1 MELRGYQQIAV
12 NAVYDYLRKSDLNP
26 CVVLPTGAGK
36 SIVIAKI
43 VTDAVTL
50 WQGRCLILAHVKEL
64 LEQNAAKIAALCPE
78 IDIGIFSAGLNSRN
92 TKERVII
99 AGIQSV
105 YDKAAQLGSFD
116 LILVDECFTGETEIK
131 TPAGNKKISDL
142 LPGDLVFNASGIA
155 KISAISIRQTKKIIK
170 MRLSNGNIIRCTENH
185 PFFTESGWRKAGKL
199 ERGTHLFSM
208 EDVRMLR
215 QEVLSVYFREEQDER
230 TGMGKTAFLFDSLFQ
245 DQRKPDECNSSQGK
259 DENKNGGKDHPHAER
274 QRKDSCPASGICKIS
289 AGGLDGGVCSNDNA
303 STAGGTCAK
312 RIQNRFCES
321 GKNDRDRTGRRI
333 SSGNG
338 TQETGYTEITA
349 SGTIRLEDIS
359 VVELDRP
366 ELVYNLQIEGHPTYY
381 AAGTLVHNCHL
392 IPPDGDGMYRSF
404 LDDMKKINPNIRLIG
419 MTATPY
425 RLKGGLIC
433 RKENLLNEVC
443 CEIGVRELIV
453 AGYLSKLRS
462 KNGKY
467 KADLD
472 NLHIRGGEFV
482 AEDVEKA
489 MDNERLVTAACREIA
504 ELCKDRKKVLIFAS
518 SIDHCRHIA
527 ETIREQTHEECGIV
541 TGHTPKL
548 ERAEILDRFRGI
560 TQKNLFG
567 EAKPELKYLVN
578 VGVLTT
584 GFDAPAIDC
593 VAILRPTN
601 SAGLYYQ
608 MTGRGFRLSPDTGK
622 TDCLI
627 LDYGGNIMRHG
638 PVDMIRITENPGR
651 KGNGGAPVRECPQ
664 CQSVFPAG
672 RTACPDCGYE
682 LPREERRLKHDSR
695 ACSDGILSGE
705 SSELEYP
712 VKDVYYCTHTKRNAD
727 EDTPKTMRIDY
738 MIGFSDFQAE
748 WVCPEHTGYARRKFE
763 KWWRER
769 TELDPPDT
777 AAECVQLAQKGYLRQ
792 PVAITVRTTAGQRFP
807 EIVKYTFAENEPDA
821 EEAALIA
828 ALAEDTAED
837 VPF

>member
-1 MELRGYQQIAV
+1 MGMELRGYQQIAV

-64 LEQNAAKIAALCPE
+64 LEQNATKIAALCPE

-92 TKERVII
+92 TKERVIV

-116 LILVDECFTGETEIK
+116 LVLIDE
-131 TPAGNKKISDL
+131 A
-142 LPGDLVFNASGIA
+142 
-155 KISAISIRQTKKIIK
+155 
-170 MRLSNGNIIRCTENH
+170 
-185 PFFTESGWRKAGKL
+185 
-199 ERGTHLFSM
+199 
-208 EDVRMLR
+208 
-215 QEVLSVYFREEQDER
+215 
-230 TGMGKTAFLFDSLFQ
+230 
-245 DQRKPDECNSSQGK
+245 
-259 DENKNGGKDHPHAER
+259 
-274 QRKDSCPASGICKIS
+274 
-289 AGGLDGGVCSNDNA
+289 
-303 STAGGTCAK
+303 
-312 RIQNRFCES
+312 
-321 GKNDRDRTGRRI
+321 
-333 SSGNG
+333 
-338 TQETGYTEITA
+338 
-349 SGTIRLEDIS
+349 
-359 VVELDRP
+359 
-366 ELVYNLQIEGHPTYY
+366 
-381 AAGTLVHNCHL
+381 HL

-489 MDNERLVTAACREIA
+489 MDNERLVTASCREIA

-608 MTGRGFRLSPDTGK
+608 MVGRGFRLSPDTGK

-638 PVDMIRITENPGR
+638 PVDMIRITENPRR

-682 LPREERRLKHDSR
+682 FPREERELRHDSR

-727 EDTPKTMRIDY
+727 EGTPKTMRIDY
-738 MIGFSDFQAE
+738 MIGFNDFQAE

-769 TELDPPDT
+769 TEIDPPGT
-777 AAECVQLAQKGYLRQ
+777 AAECVQIAQKGYLKK
-792 PVAITVRTTAGQRFP
+792 PVAITVKTTAGQRFP
-807 EIVKYTFAENEPDA
+807 EIVKYMFAENEPDA

-828 ALAEDTAED
+828 ALAEDTAEGITAAKIELTDED

>member
-12 NAVYDYLRKSDLNP
+12 NAVYDYMRKSDLNP

-92 TKERVII
+92 TKERVIV

-116 LILVDECFTGETEIK
+116 LVLIDE
-131 TPAGNKKISDL
+131 A
-142 LPGDLVFNASGIA
+142 
-155 KISAISIRQTKKIIK
+155 
-170 MRLSNGNIIRCTENH
+170 
-185 PFFTESGWRKAGKL
+185 
-199 ERGTHLFSM
+199 
-208 EDVRMLR
+208 
-215 QEVLSVYFREEQDER
+215 
-230 TGMGKTAFLFDSLFQ
+230 
-245 DQRKPDECNSSQGK
+245 
-259 DENKNGGKDHPHAER
+259 
-274 QRKDSCPASGICKIS
+274 
-289 AGGLDGGVCSNDNA
+289 
-303 STAGGTCAK
+303 
-312 RIQNRFCES
+312 
-321 GKNDRDRTGRRI
+321 
-333 SSGNG
+333 
-338 TQETGYTEITA
+338 
-349 SGTIRLEDIS
+349 
-359 VVELDRP
+359 
-366 ELVYNLQIEGHPTYY
+366 
-381 AAGTLVHNCHL
+381 HL

-419 MTATPY
+419 LTATPY

-608 MTGRGFRLSPDTGK
+608 MVGRGFRLSPDTGK

-682 LPREERRLKHDSR
+682 FPREDRKLRHDSR

-727 EDTPKTMRIDY
+727 EGTPKTMRIDY
-738 MIGFSDFQAE
+738 MIGFNDFQAE

-769 TELDPPDT
+769 TEIDPPGT
-777 AAECVQLAQKGYLRQ
+777 AAECVQIAQKGYLKK
-792 PVAITVRTTAGQRFP
+792 PVAITVKTTAGQRFP

-828 ALAEDTAED
+828 ALAEDTAEGITAAKIELTDED

>member
-12 NAVYDYLRKSDLNP
+12 NAVYDYMRKSDLNP

-78 IDIGIFSAGLNSRN
+78 IDIGIFSAGLNSRD
-92 TKERVII
+92 TRERVIV

-116 LILVDECFTGETEIK
+116 LVLIDE
-131 TPAGNKKISDL
+131 A
-142 LPGDLVFNASGIA
+142 
-155 KISAISIRQTKKIIK
+155 
-170 MRLSNGNIIRCTENH
+170 
-185 PFFTESGWRKAGKL
+185 
-199 ERGTHLFSM
+199 
-208 EDVRMLR
+208 
-215 QEVLSVYFREEQDER
+215 
-230 TGMGKTAFLFDSLFQ
+230 
-245 DQRKPDECNSSQGK
+245 
-259 DENKNGGKDHPHAER
+259 
-274 QRKDSCPASGICKIS
+274 
-289 AGGLDGGVCSNDNA
+289 
-303 STAGGTCAK
+303 
-312 RIQNRFCES
+312 
-321 GKNDRDRTGRRI
+321 
-333 SSGNG
+333 
-338 TQETGYTEITA
+338 
-349 SGTIRLEDIS
+349 
-359 VVELDRP
+359 
-366 ELVYNLQIEGHPTYY
+366 
-381 AAGTLVHNCHL
+381 HL

-443 CEIGVRELIV
+443 CEVGVKELIV
-453 AGYLSKLRS
+453 AGYLSKLKS

-548 ERAEILDRFRGI
+548 ERAEILDRFRGVM
-560 TQKNLFG
+560 QKNLFG

-608 MTGRGFRLSPDTGK
+608 MAGRGFRLSPDTGK

-638 PVDMIRITENPGR
+638 PVDMIRITEAPGR

-682 LPREERRLKHDSR
+682 FPREERKLRHDSR

-727 EDTPKTMRIDY
+727 EGTPKTMRIDY

-769 TELDPPDT
+769 SELDPPGT
-777 AAECVQLAQKGYLRQ
+777 AAECVQLAQKGYLKE

-807 EIVKYTFAENEPDA
+807 EIVKYTFADEPDA

-828 ALAEDTAED
+828 ALEEDTGED
-837 VPF
+837 IPF

>member
-78 IDIGIFSAGLNSRN
+78 IDIGIFSAGLNSRD

-116 LILVDECFTGETEIK
+116 LVLIDE
-131 TPAGNKKISDL
+131 A
-142 LPGDLVFNASGIA
+142 
-155 KISAISIRQTKKIIK
+155 
-170 MRLSNGNIIRCTENH
+170 
-185 PFFTESGWRKAGKL
+185 
-199 ERGTHLFSM
+199 
-208 EDVRMLR
+208 
-215 QEVLSVYFREEQDER
+215 
-230 TGMGKTAFLFDSLFQ
+230 
-245 DQRKPDECNSSQGK
+245 
-259 DENKNGGKDHPHAER
+259 
-274 QRKDSCPASGICKIS
+274 
-289 AGGLDGGVCSNDNA
+289 
-303 STAGGTCAK
+303 
-312 RIQNRFCES
+312 
-321 GKNDRDRTGRRI
+321 
-333 SSGNG
+333 
-338 TQETGYTEITA
+338 
-349 SGTIRLEDIS
+349 
-359 VVELDRP
+359 
-366 ELVYNLQIEGHPTYY
+366 
-381 AAGTLVHNCHL
+381 HL

-489 MDNERLVTAACREIA
+489 MDNERLVTAACSEIA

-682 LPREERRLKHDSR
+682 FPREERALRHDSR

-727 EDTPKTMRIDY
+727 EGTPKTMRIDY
-738 MIGFSDFQAE
+738 MIGFNDFQAE

-828 ALAEDTAED
+828 ALSEDTAED

>member
-92 TKERVII
+92 TKERVIV

-116 LILVDECFTGETEIK
+116 LVLIDE
-131 TPAGNKKISDL
+131 A
-142 LPGDLVFNASGIA
+142 
-155 KISAISIRQTKKIIK
+155 
-170 MRLSNGNIIRCTENH
+170 
-185 PFFTESGWRKAGKL
+185 
-199 ERGTHLFSM
+199 
-208 EDVRMLR
+208 
-215 QEVLSVYFREEQDER
+215 
-230 TGMGKTAFLFDSLFQ
+230 
-245 DQRKPDECNSSQGK
+245 
-259 DENKNGGKDHPHAER
+259 
-274 QRKDSCPASGICKIS
+274 
-289 AGGLDGGVCSNDNA
+289 
-303 STAGGTCAK
+303 
-312 RIQNRFCES
+312 
-321 GKNDRDRTGRRI
+321 
-333 SSGNG
+333 
-338 TQETGYTEITA
+338 
-349 SGTIRLEDIS
+349 
-359 VVELDRP
+359 
-366 ELVYNLQIEGHPTYY
+366 
-381 AAGTLVHNCHL
+381 HL

-527 ETIREQTHEECGIV
+527 ETIRDQTHEECGIV

-560 TQKNLFG
+560 MQKNLFG

-608 MTGRGFRLSPDTGK
+608 MVGRGFRLSPDTGK

-664 CQSVFPAG
+664 CLSVFPAG

-682 LPREERRLKHDSR
+682 FPREERRLKHDSR

-727 EDTPKTMRIDY
+727 EGTPKTMRIDY
-738 MIGFSDFQAE
+738 MIGFNDFQAE

-769 TELDPPDT
+769 TEIDPPGT
-777 AAECVQLAQKGYLRQ
+777 AAECVQIAQKGYLKK
-792 PVAITVRTTAGQRFP
+792 PVAITVKTTAGQRFP

-828 ALAEDTAED
+828 ALAEDTAEGITAAEIELTDED

>member
-12 NAVYDYLRKSDLNP
+12 NAVYDYMRKSDLNP

-92 TKERVII
+92 TRERVIV

-116 LILVDECFTGETEIK
+116 LVLIDE
-131 TPAGNKKISDL
+131 A
-142 LPGDLVFNASGIA
+142 
-155 KISAISIRQTKKIIK
+155 
-170 MRLSNGNIIRCTENH
+170 
-185 PFFTESGWRKAGKL
+185 
-199 ERGTHLFSM
+199 
-208 EDVRMLR
+208 
-215 QEVLSVYFREEQDER
+215 
-230 TGMGKTAFLFDSLFQ
+230 
-245 DQRKPDECNSSQGK
+245 
-259 DENKNGGKDHPHAER
+259 
-274 QRKDSCPASGICKIS
+274 
-289 AGGLDGGVCSNDNA
+289 
-303 STAGGTCAK
+303 
-312 RIQNRFCES
+312 
-321 GKNDRDRTGRRI
+321 
-333 SSGNG
+333 
-338 TQETGYTEITA
+338 
-349 SGTIRLEDIS
+349 
-359 VVELDRP
+359 
-366 ELVYNLQIEGHPTYY
+366 
-381 AAGTLVHNCHL
+381 HL

-419 MTATPY
+419 LTATPY

-489 MDNERLVTAACREIA
+489 MDNERLVTASCREIA

-608 MTGRGFRLSPDTGK
+608 MVGRGFRLSPDTGK

-638 PVDMIRITENPGR
+638 PVDMIRITGDPGR

-682 LPREERRLKHDSR
+682 FPREDRKLRHDSR

-727 EDTPKTMRIDY
+727 EGTPKTMRIDY
-738 MIGFSDFQAE
+738 MIGFNDFQAE

-769 TELDPPDT
+769 TEIDPPGT
-777 AAECVQLAQKGYLRQ
+777 AAECVQIAQKGYLKK
-792 PVAITVRTTAGQRFP
+792 PVAITVKTTAGQRFP

-828 ALAEDTAED
+828 ALAEDTAEGITAAKIELTDED

>member
-12 NAVYDYLRKSDLNP
+12 NAVYDYMRKSDLNP

-92 TKERVII
+92 TRERVIV

-116 LILVDECFTGETEIK
+116 LVLIDE
-131 TPAGNKKISDL
+131 A
-142 LPGDLVFNASGIA
+142 
-155 KISAISIRQTKKIIK
+155 
-170 MRLSNGNIIRCTENH
+170 
-185 PFFTESGWRKAGKL
+185 
-199 ERGTHLFSM
+199 
-208 EDVRMLR
+208 
-215 QEVLSVYFREEQDER
+215 
-230 TGMGKTAFLFDSLFQ
+230 
-245 DQRKPDECNSSQGK
+245 
-259 DENKNGGKDHPHAER
+259 
-274 QRKDSCPASGICKIS
+274 
-289 AGGLDGGVCSNDNA
+289 
-303 STAGGTCAK
+303 
-312 RIQNRFCES
+312 
-321 GKNDRDRTGRRI
+321 
-333 SSGNG
+333 
-338 TQETGYTEITA
+338 
-349 SGTIRLEDIS
+349 
-359 VVELDRP
+359 
-366 ELVYNLQIEGHPTYY
+366 
-381 AAGTLVHNCHL
+381 HL

-419 MTATPY
+419 LTATPY

-489 MDNERLVTAACREIA
+489 MDNERLVTASCREIA

-608 MTGRGFRLSPDTGK
+608 MVGRGFRLSPDTGK

-638 PVDMIRITENPGR
+638 PVDMIRITGDPGR

-682 LPREERRLKHDSR
+682 FPREDRKLRHDSR

-727 EDTPKTMRIDY
+727 EGTPKTMRIDY
-738 MIGFSDFQAE
+738 MIGFNDFQAE

-769 TELDPPDT
+769 TEIDPPGT
-777 AAECVQLAQKGYLRQ
+777 AAECVQIAQKGYLKK
-792 PVAITVRTTAGQRFP
+792 PVAITVKTTAGQRFP

-821 EEAALIA
+821 EKAALIA
-828 ALAEDTAED
+828 ALAEDTAEGITAAKIELTDED

>member
-12 NAVYDYLRKSDLNP
+12 NAVYDYMRKSDLNP

-92 TKERVII
+92 TKERVIV

-116 LILVDECFTGETEIK
+116 LVLIDE
-131 TPAGNKKISDL
+131 A
-142 LPGDLVFNASGIA
+142 
-155 KISAISIRQTKKIIK
+155 
-170 MRLSNGNIIRCTENH
+170 
-185 PFFTESGWRKAGKL
+185 
-199 ERGTHLFSM
+199 
-208 EDVRMLR
+208 
-215 QEVLSVYFREEQDER
+215 
-230 TGMGKTAFLFDSLFQ
+230 
-245 DQRKPDECNSSQGK
+245 
-259 DENKNGGKDHPHAER
+259 
-274 QRKDSCPASGICKIS
+274 
-289 AGGLDGGVCSNDNA
+289 
-303 STAGGTCAK
+303 
-312 RIQNRFCES
+312 
-321 GKNDRDRTGRRI
+321 
-333 SSGNG
+333 
-338 TQETGYTEITA
+338 
-349 SGTIRLEDIS
+349 
-359 VVELDRP
+359 
-366 ELVYNLQIEGHPTYY
+366 
-381 AAGTLVHNCHL
+381 HL

-419 MTATPY
+419 LTATPY

-443 CEIGVRELIV
+443 CEIGVKELIV

-489 MDNERLVTAACREIA
+489 MDNERLVTASCREIA

-527 ETIREQTHEECGIV
+527 ETIHEQTHEECGIV

-608 MTGRGFRLSPDTGK
+608 MVGRGFRLSPDTGK

-682 LPREERRLKHDSR
+682 FPREERELRHDSR

-727 EDTPKTMRIDY
+727 EGTPKTMRIDY
-738 MIGFSDFQAE
+738 MIGFNDFQAE

-769 TELDPPDT
+769 TEIDPPGT
-777 AAECVQLAQKGYLRQ
+777 AAECVQIAQKGYLKK
-792 PVAITVRTTAGQRFP
+792 PVAITVKTTAGQRFP

-828 ALAEDTAED
+828 ALAEDTAEGITAAKIELTDED

>member
-12 NAVYDYLRKSDLNP
+12 NAVYDYMRKSDLNP

-92 TKERVII
+92 TKERVIV

-116 LILVDECFTGETEIK
+116 LVLIDE
-131 TPAGNKKISDL
+131 A
-142 LPGDLVFNASGIA
+142 
-155 KISAISIRQTKKIIK
+155 
-170 MRLSNGNIIRCTENH
+170 
-185 PFFTESGWRKAGKL
+185 
-199 ERGTHLFSM
+199 
-208 EDVRMLR
+208 
-215 QEVLSVYFREEQDER
+215 
-230 TGMGKTAFLFDSLFQ
+230 
-245 DQRKPDECNSSQGK
+245 
-259 DENKNGGKDHPHAER
+259 
-274 QRKDSCPASGICKIS
+274 
-289 AGGLDGGVCSNDNA
+289 
-303 STAGGTCAK
+303 
-312 RIQNRFCES
+312 
-321 GKNDRDRTGRRI
+321 
-333 SSGNG
+333 
-338 TQETGYTEITA
+338 
-349 SGTIRLEDIS
+349 
-359 VVELDRP
+359 
-366 ELVYNLQIEGHPTYY
+366 
-381 AAGTLVHNCHL
+381 HL

-419 MTATPY
+419 LTATPY

-608 MTGRGFRLSPDTGK
+608 MVGRGFRLSPGTGK

-638 PVDMIRITENPGR
+638 PVDMIRITGDPGR

-682 LPREERRLKHDSR
+682 FPREERELRHDSR

-727 EDTPKTMRIDY
+727 EGTPKTMRIDY
-738 MIGFSDFQAE
+738 MIGFNDFQAE

-769 TELDPPDT
+769 TEIDPPGT
-777 AAECVQLAQKGYLRQ
+777 AAECVQIAQKGYLKK
-792 PVAITVRTTAGQRFP
+792 PVAITVKTTAGQRFP

-828 ALAEDTAED
+828 ALAEDTAEGITAAEIELTDED

>member
-43 VTDAVTL
+43 VTDAETL

-92 TKERVII
+92 TKERVIV

-116 LILVDECFTGETEIK
+116 LVLIDE
-131 TPAGNKKISDL
+131 A
-142 LPGDLVFNASGIA
+142 
-155 KISAISIRQTKKIIK
+155 
-170 MRLSNGNIIRCTENH
+170 
-185 PFFTESGWRKAGKL
+185 
-199 ERGTHLFSM
+199 
-208 EDVRMLR
+208 
-215 QEVLSVYFREEQDER
+215 
-230 TGMGKTAFLFDSLFQ
+230 
-245 DQRKPDECNSSQGK
+245 
-259 DENKNGGKDHPHAER
+259 
-274 QRKDSCPASGICKIS
+274 
-289 AGGLDGGVCSNDNA
+289 
-303 STAGGTCAK
+303 
-312 RIQNRFCES
+312 
-321 GKNDRDRTGRRI
+321 
-333 SSGNG
+333 
-338 TQETGYTEITA
+338 
-349 SGTIRLEDIS
+349 
-359 VVELDRP
+359 
-366 ELVYNLQIEGHPTYY
+366 
-381 AAGTLVHNCHL
+381 HL

-419 MTATPY
+419 LTATPY

-527 ETIREQTHEECGIV
+527 ETIRDQTHEECGIV

-608 MTGRGFRLSPDTGK
+608 MVGRGFRLSPDTGK

-682 LPREERRLKHDSR
+682 FPREDRELRHDSR

-727 EDTPKTMRIDY
+727 EGTPKTMRIDY
-738 MIGFSDFQAE
+738 MIGFNDFQAE

-769 TELDPPDT
+769 TEFDPPGT
-777 AAECVQLAQKGYLRQ
+777 AAECVQLAQKGYLKE

-807 EIVKYTFAENEPDA
+807 EIVRYTFAENEPDA

-828 ALAEDTAED
+828 ALAEDTAEGITAAEIELTDED

>member
-12 NAVYDYLRKSDLNP
+12 NAVYDYMRKSDLNP

-50 WQGRCLILAHVKEL
+50 WQGRCLILAHVKKL

-92 TKERVII
+92 TRERVIV

-116 LILVDECFTGETEIK
+116 LVLIDE
-131 TPAGNKKISDL
+131 A
-142 LPGDLVFNASGIA
+142 
-155 KISAISIRQTKKIIK
+155 
-170 MRLSNGNIIRCTENH
+170 
-185 PFFTESGWRKAGKL
+185 
-199 ERGTHLFSM
+199 
-208 EDVRMLR
+208 
-215 QEVLSVYFREEQDER
+215 
-230 TGMGKTAFLFDSLFQ
+230 
-245 DQRKPDECNSSQGK
+245 
-259 DENKNGGKDHPHAER
+259 
-274 QRKDSCPASGICKIS
+274 
-289 AGGLDGGVCSNDNA
+289 
-303 STAGGTCAK
+303 
-312 RIQNRFCES
+312 
-321 GKNDRDRTGRRI
+321 
-333 SSGNG
+333 
-338 TQETGYTEITA
+338 
-349 SGTIRLEDIS
+349 
-359 VVELDRP
+359 
-366 ELVYNLQIEGHPTYY
+366 
-381 AAGTLVHNCHL
+381 HL

-419 MTATPY
+419 LTATPY

-489 MDNERLVTAACREIA
+489 MDNERLVTASCREIA

-608 MTGRGFRLSPDTGK
+608 MVGRGFRLSPDTGK

-638 PVDMIRITENPGR
+638 PVDMIRITGDPGR

-682 LPREERRLKHDSR
+682 FPREDRKLRHDSR

-727 EDTPKTMRIDY
+727 EGTPKTMRIDY
-738 MIGFSDFQAE
+738 MIGFNDFQAE

-769 TELDPPDT
+769 TEIDPPGT
-777 AAECVQLAQKGYLRQ
+777 AAECVQIAQKGYLKK
-792 PVAITVRTTAGQRFP
+792 PVAITVKTTAGQRFP

-828 ALAEDTAED
+828 ALAEDTAEGITAAKIELTDED

>member
-1 MELRGYQQIAV
+1 MGMELRGYQQIAV

-64 LEQNAAKIAALCPE
+64 LEQNATKIAALCPE

-92 TKERVII
+92 TKERVIV

-116 LILVDECFTGETEIK
+116 LVLIDE
-131 TPAGNKKISDL
+131 A
-142 LPGDLVFNASGIA
+142 
-155 KISAISIRQTKKIIK
+155 
-170 MRLSNGNIIRCTENH
+170 
-185 PFFTESGWRKAGKL
+185 
-199 ERGTHLFSM
+199 
-208 EDVRMLR
+208 
-215 QEVLSVYFREEQDER
+215 
-230 TGMGKTAFLFDSLFQ
+230 
-245 DQRKPDECNSSQGK
+245 
-259 DENKNGGKDHPHAER
+259 
-274 QRKDSCPASGICKIS
+274 
-289 AGGLDGGVCSNDNA
+289 
-303 STAGGTCAK
+303 
-312 RIQNRFCES
+312 
-321 GKNDRDRTGRRI
+321 
-333 SSGNG
+333 
-338 TQETGYTEITA
+338 
-349 SGTIRLEDIS
+349 
-359 VVELDRP
+359 
-366 ELVYNLQIEGHPTYY
+366 
-381 AAGTLVHNCHL
+381 HL

-489 MDNERLVTAACREIA
+489 MDNERLVTASCREIA

-608 MTGRGFRLSPDTGK
+608 MVGRGFRLSPDTGK

-682 LPREERRLKHDSR
+682 FPREERELRHDSR

-727 EDTPKTMRIDY
+727 EGTPKTMRIDY
-738 MIGFSDFQAE
+738 MIGFNDFQAE

-769 TELDPPDT
+769 TEIDPPGT
-777 AAECVQLAQKGYLRQ
+777 AAECVQIAQKGYLKK
-792 PVAITVRTTAGQRFP
+792 PVAITVKTTAGQRFP
-807 EIVKYTFAENEPDA
+807 EIVKYMFAENEPDA

-828 ALAEDTAED
+828 ALAEDTAEGITAAKIELTDED

>member
-92 TKERVII
+92 TRERVIV

-116 LILVDECFTGETEIK
+116 LVLIDE
-131 TPAGNKKISDL
+131 A
-142 LPGDLVFNASGIA
+142 
-155 KISAISIRQTKKIIK
+155 
-170 MRLSNGNIIRCTENH
+170 
-185 PFFTESGWRKAGKL
+185 
-199 ERGTHLFSM
+199 
-208 EDVRMLR
+208 
-215 QEVLSVYFREEQDER
+215 
-230 TGMGKTAFLFDSLFQ
+230 
-245 DQRKPDECNSSQGK
+245 
-259 DENKNGGKDHPHAER
+259 
-274 QRKDSCPASGICKIS
+274 
-289 AGGLDGGVCSNDNA
+289 
-303 STAGGTCAK
+303 
-312 RIQNRFCES
+312 
-321 GKNDRDRTGRRI
+321 
-333 SSGNG
+333 
-338 TQETGYTEITA
+338 
-349 SGTIRLEDIS
+349 
-359 VVELDRP
+359 
-366 ELVYNLQIEGHPTYY
+366 
-381 AAGTLVHNCHL
+381 HL

-419 MTATPY
+419 LTATPY

-489 MDNERLVTAACREIA
+489 MDNERLVTASCREIA

-608 MTGRGFRLSPDTGK
+608 MVGRGFRLSPDTGK

-682 LPREERRLKHDSR
+682 FPQEDRKLRHDSR

-727 EDTPKTMRIDY
+727 EGTPKTMRIDY
-738 MIGFSDFQAE
+738 MIGFNDFQAE

-769 TELDPPDT
+769 TEIDPPGT
-777 AAECVQLAQKGYLRQ
+777 AAECVQIAQKGYLKE
-792 PVAITVRTTAGQRFP
+792 PVAITVKTTAGQRFP

-828 ALAEDTAED
+828 ALAEDTAEGITAAKIELTDED

>member
-78 IDIGIFSAGLNSRN
+78 IDIGIFSAGLNSRD
-92 TKERVII
+92 TKERVIV

-116 LILVDECFTGETEIK
+116 LVLIDE
-131 TPAGNKKISDL
+131 A
-142 LPGDLVFNASGIA
+142 
-155 KISAISIRQTKKIIK
+155 
-170 MRLSNGNIIRCTENH
+170 
-185 PFFTESGWRKAGKL
+185 
-199 ERGTHLFSM
+199 
-208 EDVRMLR
+208 
-215 QEVLSVYFREEQDER
+215 
-230 TGMGKTAFLFDSLFQ
+230 
-245 DQRKPDECNSSQGK
+245 
-259 DENKNGGKDHPHAER
+259 
-274 QRKDSCPASGICKIS
+274 
-289 AGGLDGGVCSNDNA
+289 
-303 STAGGTCAK
+303 
-312 RIQNRFCES
+312 
-321 GKNDRDRTGRRI
+321 
-333 SSGNG
+333 
-338 TQETGYTEITA
+338 
-349 SGTIRLEDIS
+349 
-359 VVELDRP
+359 
-366 ELVYNLQIEGHPTYY
+366 
-381 AAGTLVHNCHL
+381 HL

-489 MDNERLVTAACREIA
+489 MDNERLVTAACSEIA

-527 ETIREQTHEECGIV
+527 ETIRDQTHEECGIV

-608 MTGRGFRLSPDTGK
+608 MVGRGFRLSPDTGK

-738 MIGFSDFQAE
+738 MIGFNDFQAE

-828 ALAEDTAED
+828 ALSEDTAEGITAAEIELTDED

>member
-1 MELRGYQQIAV
+1 MGMELRGYQQIAV

-64 LEQNAAKIAALCPE
+64 LEQNATKIAALCPE

-92 TKERVII
+92 TKERVIV

-116 LILVDECFTGETEIK
+116 LVLIDE
-131 TPAGNKKISDL
+131 A
-142 LPGDLVFNASGIA
+142 
-155 KISAISIRQTKKIIK
+155 
-170 MRLSNGNIIRCTENH
+170 
-185 PFFTESGWRKAGKL
+185 
-199 ERGTHLFSM
+199 
-208 EDVRMLR
+208 
-215 QEVLSVYFREEQDER
+215 
-230 TGMGKTAFLFDSLFQ
+230 
-245 DQRKPDECNSSQGK
+245 
-259 DENKNGGKDHPHAER
+259 
-274 QRKDSCPASGICKIS
+274 
-289 AGGLDGGVCSNDNA
+289 
-303 STAGGTCAK
+303 
-312 RIQNRFCES
+312 
-321 GKNDRDRTGRRI
+321 
-333 SSGNG
+333 
-338 TQETGYTEITA
+338 
-349 SGTIRLEDIS
+349 
-359 VVELDRP
+359 
-366 ELVYNLQIEGHPTYY
+366 
-381 AAGTLVHNCHL
+381 HL

-527 ETIREQTHEECGIV
+527 ETIRDQTHEECGIV

-608 MTGRGFRLSPDTGK
+608 MVGRGFRLSPDTGK

-682 LPREERRLKHDSR
+682 FPREERELRHDSR

-727 EDTPKTMRIDY
+727 EGTPKTMRIDY
-738 MIGFSDFQAE
+738 MIGFNDFQAE

-769 TELDPPDT
+769 TELDPPGT
-777 AAECVQLAQKGYLRQ
+777 AAECVQLAQKGSLKE
-792 PVAITVRTTAGQRFP
+792 PVAITVKTTAGQRFP

-828 ALAEDTAED
+828 ALAEDTAEGITAAEIELTDED

>member
-92 TKERVII
+92 TKERVIV

-116 LILVDECFTGETEIK
+116 LVLIDE
-131 TPAGNKKISDL
+131 A
-142 LPGDLVFNASGIA
+142 
-155 KISAISIRQTKKIIK
+155 
-170 MRLSNGNIIRCTENH
+170 
-185 PFFTESGWRKAGKL
+185 
-199 ERGTHLFSM
+199 
-208 EDVRMLR
+208 
-215 QEVLSVYFREEQDER
+215 
-230 TGMGKTAFLFDSLFQ
+230 
-245 DQRKPDECNSSQGK
+245 
-259 DENKNGGKDHPHAER
+259 
-274 QRKDSCPASGICKIS
+274 
-289 AGGLDGGVCSNDNA
+289 
-303 STAGGTCAK
+303 
-312 RIQNRFCES
+312 
-321 GKNDRDRTGRRI
+321 
-333 SSGNG
+333 
-338 TQETGYTEITA
+338 
-349 SGTIRLEDIS
+349 
-359 VVELDRP
+359 
-366 ELVYNLQIEGHPTYY
+366 
-381 AAGTLVHNCHL
+381 HL

-419 MTATPY
+419 LTATPY

-453 AGYLSKLRS
+453 AGYLSKLKS

-712 VKDVYYCTHTKRNAD
+712 VMDVYYCTHTKRNAD
-727 EDTPKTMRIDY
+727 EGTPKTMRIDY

-769 TELDPPDT
+769 TEIDPPGT
-777 AAECVQLAQKGYLRQ
+777 AAECVQIAQKGYLKE
-792 PVAITVRTTAGQRFP
+792 PVAITVKTTAGQRFP
-807 EIVKYTFAENEPDA
+807 EIVKYTFAENEPDT

-828 ALAEDTAED
+828 ALSEDTAEGITAAEIELTDED

>member
-64 LEQNAAKIAALCPE
+64 LEQNATKIAALCPE

-92 TKERVII
+92 TKERVIV

-116 LILVDECFTGETEIK
+116 LVLIDE
-131 TPAGNKKISDL
+131 A
-142 LPGDLVFNASGIA
+142 
-155 KISAISIRQTKKIIK
+155 
-170 MRLSNGNIIRCTENH
+170 
-185 PFFTESGWRKAGKL
+185 
-199 ERGTHLFSM
+199 
-208 EDVRMLR
+208 
-215 QEVLSVYFREEQDER
+215 
-230 TGMGKTAFLFDSLFQ
+230 
-245 DQRKPDECNSSQGK
+245 
-259 DENKNGGKDHPHAER
+259 
-274 QRKDSCPASGICKIS
+274 
-289 AGGLDGGVCSNDNA
+289 
-303 STAGGTCAK
+303 
-312 RIQNRFCES
+312 
-321 GKNDRDRTGRRI
+321 
-333 SSGNG
+333 
-338 TQETGYTEITA
+338 
-349 SGTIRLEDIS
+349 
-359 VVELDRP
+359 
-366 ELVYNLQIEGHPTYY
+366 
-381 AAGTLVHNCHL
+381 HL

-527 ETIREQTHEECGIV
+527 ETIRDQTHEECGIV

-608 MTGRGFRLSPDTGK
+608 MVGRGFRLSPDTGK

-682 LPREERRLKHDSR
+682 FPREERELRHDSR

-727 EDTPKTMRIDY
+727 EGTPKTMRIDY
-738 MIGFSDFQAE
+738 MIGFNDFQAE

-769 TELDPPDT
+769 TEIDPPGT
-777 AAECVQLAQKGYLRQ
+777 AAECVQIAQKGYLKK
-792 PVAITVRTTAGQRFP
+792 PVAITVKTTAGQRFP

-828 ALAEDTAED
+828 ALAEDTAEGITAAEIELTDED

>member
-116 LILVDECFTGETEIK
+116 LVLIDE
-131 TPAGNKKISDL
+131 A
-142 LPGDLVFNASGIA
+142 
-155 KISAISIRQTKKIIK
+155 
-170 MRLSNGNIIRCTENH
+170 
-185 PFFTESGWRKAGKL
+185 
-199 ERGTHLFSM
+199 
-208 EDVRMLR
+208 
-215 QEVLSVYFREEQDER
+215 
-230 TGMGKTAFLFDSLFQ
+230 
-245 DQRKPDECNSSQGK
+245 
-259 DENKNGGKDHPHAER
+259 
-274 QRKDSCPASGICKIS
+274 
-289 AGGLDGGVCSNDNA
+289 
-303 STAGGTCAK
+303 
-312 RIQNRFCES
+312 
-321 GKNDRDRTGRRI
+321 
-333 SSGNG
+333 
-338 TQETGYTEITA
+338 
-349 SGTIRLEDIS
+349 
-359 VVELDRP
+359 
-366 ELVYNLQIEGHPTYY
+366 
-381 AAGTLVHNCHL
+381 HL

-443 CEIGVRELIV
+443 CEIGVRKLIV

-489 MDNERLVTAACREIA
+489 MDNERLVTAACSEIA

-527 ETIREQTHEECGIV
+527 ETIRDQTHEECGIV

-608 MTGRGFRLSPDTGK
+608 MVGRGFRLSPDTGK

-738 MIGFSDFQAE
+738 MIGFNDFQAE

-828 ALAEDTAED
+828 ALSEDTAEGITAAEIELTDED

>member
-78 IDIGIFSAGLNSRN
+78 IDIGIFSAGLNSRD

-116 LILVDECFTGETEIK
+116 LVLIDE
-131 TPAGNKKISDL
+131 A
-142 LPGDLVFNASGIA
+142 
-155 KISAISIRQTKKIIK
+155 
-170 MRLSNGNIIRCTENH
+170 
-185 PFFTESGWRKAGKL
+185 
-199 ERGTHLFSM
+199 
-208 EDVRMLR
+208 
-215 QEVLSVYFREEQDER
+215 
-230 TGMGKTAFLFDSLFQ
+230 
-245 DQRKPDECNSSQGK
+245 
-259 DENKNGGKDHPHAER
+259 
-274 QRKDSCPASGICKIS
+274 
-289 AGGLDGGVCSNDNA
+289 
-303 STAGGTCAK
+303 
-312 RIQNRFCES
+312 
-321 GKNDRDRTGRRI
+321 
-333 SSGNG
+333 
-338 TQETGYTEITA
+338 
-349 SGTIRLEDIS
+349 
-359 VVELDRP
+359 
-366 ELVYNLQIEGHPTYY
+366 
-381 AAGTLVHNCHL
+381 HL

-404 LDDMKKINPNIRLIG
+404 LDNMKKINPNIRLIG

-560 TQKNLFG
+560 AQKNLFG

-608 MTGRGFRLSPDTGK
+608 MVGRGFRLSPDTGK

-682 LPREERRLKHDSR
+682 FPREDRKLRHDSR

-727 EDTPKTMRIDY
+727 EGTPKTMRIDY
-738 MIGFSDFQAE
+738 MIGFNDFQAE

-769 TELDPPDT
+769 TEIDPPGT
-777 AAECVQLAQKGYLRQ
+777 AAECVQIAQKGYLKK
-792 PVAITVRTTAGQRFP
+792 PVAITVKTTAGQRFP

-828 ALAEDTAED
+828 ALAEDTAEGITAAKIELTDED

>member
-12 NAVYDYLRKSDLNP
+12 NAVYDYMRKSDLNP

-92 TKERVII
+92 TKERVIV

-116 LILVDECFTGETEIK
+116 LVLIDE
-131 TPAGNKKISDL
+131 A
-142 LPGDLVFNASGIA
+142 
-155 KISAISIRQTKKIIK
+155 
-170 MRLSNGNIIRCTENH
+170 
-185 PFFTESGWRKAGKL
+185 
-199 ERGTHLFSM
+199 
-208 EDVRMLR
+208 
-215 QEVLSVYFREEQDER
+215 
-230 TGMGKTAFLFDSLFQ
+230 
-245 DQRKPDECNSSQGK
+245 
-259 DENKNGGKDHPHAER
+259 
-274 QRKDSCPASGICKIS
+274 
-289 AGGLDGGVCSNDNA
+289 
-303 STAGGTCAK
+303 
-312 RIQNRFCES
+312 
-321 GKNDRDRTGRRI
+321 
-333 SSGNG
+333 
-338 TQETGYTEITA
+338 
-349 SGTIRLEDIS
+349 
-359 VVELDRP
+359 
-366 ELVYNLQIEGHPTYY
+366 
-381 AAGTLVHNCHL
+381 HL

-419 MTATPY
+419 LTATPY

-453 AGYLSKLRS
+453 AGYLSKLKS

-560 TQKNLFG
+560 AQKNLFG

-608 MTGRGFRLSPDTGK
+608 MVGRGFRLSPDTGK

-682 LPREERRLKHDSR
+682 FPREERELRHDSR

-727 EDTPKTMRIDY
+727 EGTPKTMRIDY
-738 MIGFSDFQAE
+738 MIGFNDFQAE

-769 TELDPPDT
+769 TELDPPGT
-777 AAECVQLAQKGYLRQ
+777 AAECVQLAQKGYLKE
-792 PVAITVRTTAGQRFP
+792 PVAITVKTTAGQRFP

-828 ALAEDTAED
+828 ALAEDTAEGITAAEIELTDED

>member
-78 IDIGIFSAGLNSRN
+78 IDIGIFSAGLNSRD

-116 LILVDECFTGETEIK
+116 LVLIDE
-131 TPAGNKKISDL
+131 A
-142 LPGDLVFNASGIA
+142 
-155 KISAISIRQTKKIIK
+155 
-170 MRLSNGNIIRCTENH
+170 
-185 PFFTESGWRKAGKL
+185 
-199 ERGTHLFSM
+199 
-208 EDVRMLR
+208 
-215 QEVLSVYFREEQDER
+215 
-230 TGMGKTAFLFDSLFQ
+230 
-245 DQRKPDECNSSQGK
+245 
-259 DENKNGGKDHPHAER
+259 
-274 QRKDSCPASGICKIS
+274 
-289 AGGLDGGVCSNDNA
+289 
-303 STAGGTCAK
+303 
-312 RIQNRFCES
+312 
-321 GKNDRDRTGRRI
+321 
-333 SSGNG
+333 
-338 TQETGYTEITA
+338 
-349 SGTIRLEDIS
+349 
-359 VVELDRP
+359 
-366 ELVYNLQIEGHPTYY
+366 
-381 AAGTLVHNCHL
+381 HL

-560 TQKNLFG
+560 MQKNLFG

-608 MTGRGFRLSPDTGK
+608 MVGRGFRLSPDTGK

-682 LPREERRLKHDSR
+682 FPREDRKLRHDSR

-727 EDTPKTMRIDY
+727 EGTPKTMRIDY
-738 MIGFSDFQAE
+738 MIGFNDFQAE

-769 TELDPPDT
+769 TEIDPPGT
-777 AAECVQLAQKGYLRQ
+777 AAECVQIAQKGYLKK
-792 PVAITVRTTAGQRFP
+792 PVAITVKTTAGQRFP

-828 ALAEDTAED
+828 ALAEDTAEGITAAKIELTDED

>member
-92 TKERVII
+92 TKERVIV

-116 LILVDECFTGETEIK
+116 LVLIDE
-131 TPAGNKKISDL
+131 A
-142 LPGDLVFNASGIA
+142 
-155 KISAISIRQTKKIIK
+155 
-170 MRLSNGNIIRCTENH
+170 
-185 PFFTESGWRKAGKL
+185 
-199 ERGTHLFSM
+199 
-208 EDVRMLR
+208 
-215 QEVLSVYFREEQDER
+215 
-230 TGMGKTAFLFDSLFQ
+230 
-245 DQRKPDECNSSQGK
+245 
-259 DENKNGGKDHPHAER
+259 
-274 QRKDSCPASGICKIS
+274 
-289 AGGLDGGVCSNDNA
+289 
-303 STAGGTCAK
+303 
-312 RIQNRFCES
+312 
-321 GKNDRDRTGRRI
+321 
-333 SSGNG
+333 
-338 TQETGYTEITA
+338 
-349 SGTIRLEDIS
+349 
-359 VVELDRP
+359 
-366 ELVYNLQIEGHPTYY
+366 
-381 AAGTLVHNCHL
+381 HL

-419 MTATPY
+419 LTATPY

-489 MDNERLVTAACREIA
+489 MDNERLVTASCREIA

-608 MTGRGFRLSPDTGK
+608 MVGRGFRLSPDTGK

-682 LPREERRLKHDSR
+682 FPREERELRHDSR

-727 EDTPKTMRIDY
+727 EGTPKTMRIDY
-738 MIGFSDFQAE
+738 MIGFNDFQAE

-769 TELDPPDT
+769 TELDPPGT
-777 AAECVQLAQKGYLRQ
+777 AAECVQLAQKGYLKE
-792 PVAITVRTTAGQRFP
+792 PVAITVKTTAGQRFP

-828 ALAEDTAED
+828 ALAEDTAEGITAAEIELTDED

>member
-78 IDIGIFSAGLNSRN
+78 IDIGIFSAGLNSRD

-116 LILVDECFTGETEIK
+116 LVLIDE
-131 TPAGNKKISDL
+131 A
-142 LPGDLVFNASGIA
+142 
-155 KISAISIRQTKKIIK
+155 
-170 MRLSNGNIIRCTENH
+170 
-185 PFFTESGWRKAGKL
+185 
-199 ERGTHLFSM
+199 
-208 EDVRMLR
+208 
-215 QEVLSVYFREEQDER
+215 
-230 TGMGKTAFLFDSLFQ
+230 
-245 DQRKPDECNSSQGK
+245 
-259 DENKNGGKDHPHAER
+259 
-274 QRKDSCPASGICKIS
+274 
-289 AGGLDGGVCSNDNA
+289 
-303 STAGGTCAK
+303 
-312 RIQNRFCES
+312 
-321 GKNDRDRTGRRI
+321 
-333 SSGNG
+333 
-338 TQETGYTEITA
+338 
-349 SGTIRLEDIS
+349 
-359 VVELDRP
+359 
-366 ELVYNLQIEGHPTYY
+366 
-381 AAGTLVHNCHL
+381 HL

-608 MTGRGFRLSPDTGK
+608 MVGRGFRLSPDTGK

-682 LPREERRLKHDSR
+682 FPREERELRHDSR

-727 EDTPKTMRIDY
+727 EGTPKTMRIDY
-738 MIGFSDFQAE
+738 MIGFNDFQAE

-769 TELDPPDT
+769 TELDPPGT
-777 AAECVQLAQKGYLRQ
+777 AAECVQLAQKGYLKE
-792 PVAITVRTTAGQRFP
+792 PVAITVKTTAGQRFP

-828 ALAEDTAED
+828 ALAEDTAEGITAAEIELTDED

>member
-12 NAVYDYLRKSDLNP
+12 NAVYDYMRKSDLNP

-64 LEQNAAKIAALCPE
+64 LEQNATKIAALCPE

-92 TKERVII
+92 TKERVIV

-116 LILVDECFTGETEIK
+116 LVLIDE
-131 TPAGNKKISDL
+131 A
-142 LPGDLVFNASGIA
+142 
-155 KISAISIRQTKKIIK
+155 
-170 MRLSNGNIIRCTENH
+170 
-185 PFFTESGWRKAGKL
+185 
-199 ERGTHLFSM
+199 
-208 EDVRMLR
+208 
-215 QEVLSVYFREEQDER
+215 
-230 TGMGKTAFLFDSLFQ
+230 
-245 DQRKPDECNSSQGK
+245 
-259 DENKNGGKDHPHAER
+259 
-274 QRKDSCPASGICKIS
+274 
-289 AGGLDGGVCSNDNA
+289 
-303 STAGGTCAK
+303 
-312 RIQNRFCES
+312 
-321 GKNDRDRTGRRI
+321 
-333 SSGNG
+333 
-338 TQETGYTEITA
+338 
-349 SGTIRLEDIS
+349 
-359 VVELDRP
+359 
-366 ELVYNLQIEGHPTYY
+366 
-381 AAGTLVHNCHL
+381 HL

-453 AGYLSKLRS
+453 AGYLSKLKS

-608 MTGRGFRLSPDTGK
+608 MVGRGFRLSPDTGK

-682 LPREERRLKHDSR
+682 FPREDRKLRHDSR

-727 EDTPKTMRIDY
+727 EGTPKTMRIDY
-738 MIGFSDFQAE
+738 MIGFNDFQAE

-769 TELDPPDT
+769 TEIDPPGT
-777 AAECVQLAQKGYLRQ
+777 AAECVQIAQKGYLKK
-792 PVAITVRTTAGQRFP
+792 PVAITVKTTAGQRFP

-828 ALAEDTAED
+828 ALAEDTAEGITAAKIELTDED

>member
-12 NAVYDYLRKSDLNP
+12 NAVYDYMRKSDLNP

-92 TKERVII
+92 TRERVIV

-116 LILVDECFTGETEIK
+116 LVLIDE
-131 TPAGNKKISDL
+131 A
-142 LPGDLVFNASGIA
+142 
-155 KISAISIRQTKKIIK
+155 
-170 MRLSNGNIIRCTENH
+170 
-185 PFFTESGWRKAGKL
+185 
-199 ERGTHLFSM
+199 
-208 EDVRMLR
+208 
-215 QEVLSVYFREEQDER
+215 
-230 TGMGKTAFLFDSLFQ
+230 
-245 DQRKPDECNSSQGK
+245 
-259 DENKNGGKDHPHAER
+259 
-274 QRKDSCPASGICKIS
+274 
-289 AGGLDGGVCSNDNA
+289 
-303 STAGGTCAK
+303 
-312 RIQNRFCES
+312 
-321 GKNDRDRTGRRI
+321 
-333 SSGNG
+333 
-338 TQETGYTEITA
+338 
-349 SGTIRLEDIS
+349 
-359 VVELDRP
+359 
-366 ELVYNLQIEGHPTYY
+366 
-381 AAGTLVHNCHL
+381 HL

-419 MTATPY
+419 LTATPY

-489 MDNERLVTAACREIA
+489 MDNERLVTASCREIA

-608 MTGRGFRLSPDTGK
+608 MVGRGFRLSPDTGK

-682 LPREERRLKHDSR
+682 FPREERELRHDSR

-727 EDTPKTMRIDY
+727 EGTPKTMRIDY
-738 MIGFSDFQAE
+738 MIGFNDFQAE

-769 TELDPPDT
+769 TEIDPPGT
-777 AAECVQLAQKGYLRQ
+777 AAECVQIAQKGYLKK
-792 PVAITVRTTAGQRFP
+792 PVAITLKTTAGQRFP

-828 ALAEDTAED
+828 ALAEDTAEGITAAKIELTDED